1 MLQWSITSHWP
12 EWPSFKKST
21 NSKCWRGCGE
31 KGTLLFCWWECTL
44 MYLWRTVWRF
54 LKKGKPEKKFSVLL
68 QLLWRKTTIL
78 SPIPT
83 IATQADTHTHTH
95 TLELIHWVEVLRS
108 SSYGNVRI
116 KEKDNSFIYSALIA
130 HWRYSKYYVK
140 HIMYKDKWDMNS
152 DVQMFTTDLRREI
165 SKLMITMKYRK
176 CCDGKK
182 PRMYRNMGE
191 MCPAKPEES
200 GAGLLDIV
208 TLSSCL
214 EDRY

>member
-1 MLQWSITSHWP
+1 
-12 EWPSFKKST
+12 
-21 NSKCWRGCGE
+21 
-31 KGTLLFCWWECTL
+31 

-54 LKKGKPEKKFSVLL
+54 LKKGKPEKNFFS
-68 QLLWRKTTIL
+68 
-78 SPIPT
+78 
-83 IATQADTHTHTH
+83 IASATVKEDNHSFSHSDNSNTSRHTHTHTH
-95 TLELIHWVEVLRS
+95 THPLELIHWVEVLWS
-108 SSYGNVRI
+108 SSYGNIRI

-130 HWRYSKYYVK
+130 HWLYSKYYVK

-152 DVQMFTTDLRREI
+152 DFQMFTIDLRSKI
-165 SKLMITMKYRK
+165 SKQMITMKYRK
-176 CCDGKK
+176 CRDGKK
-182 PRMYRNMGE
+182 PRIYRNMGE